1 MFIETCTY
9 KDGMAN
15 INLYLREH
23 LTSVSKHVSVSPNIP
38 EKKLNNAVVA
48 FGYKGQAANV
58 IALYDNTLFGSG
70 KDGLLFTGEQL
81 IYRPAF
87 SDPVSIPFES
97 MTVVEYKEVM
107 TGKNK
112 DKPEPRV
119 LVTRKEASSV
129 QIDSLQDCDYR
140 KLAEILQKAISDYD
154 EFKDQKQIL
163 PIQDMTPELKT
174 AYVKVIINMAFD
186 NDGVVDDKELAE
198 ILLLMTRIDMDSP
211 SRMALRV
218 YMANEGGLTPT
229 LELLR
234 AIDQHIPE
242 GQAKS
247 VHISL
252 VKDLINTYFST
263 ANEDITQF
271 VFLKK
276 YRDLFRV
283 SEDEIDLAIEAIR
296 CDRQFLKE
304 DIPDDQIVATL
315 KALSAKAAAVGTP
328 LAAVYLSG
336 SVIGLSAAGMTSG
349 LATLGMGGMLGMSG
363 MATGIGVAVL
373 IGVGA
378 YVGVRKLTGAN
389 ELTRFKRRELM
400 LQEVVKLTQSTI
412 SMLVQDLN
420 FVTVR
425 LNETMLAHGL
435 QDAKI
440 RKLMALMTQLTGA
453 GAVLAGRNETTQASA
468 NKLKCAAYLDEG
480 KLRSLTREPTKI
492 EFFDVVRSHY
502 EEREVEEENK
512 DGIKENVVKLVLKS
526 GYTSRDLEELAR
538 TFDAI
543 GYFKVGDVLKG
554 AASDA
559 AEKAKEKLAGLF
571 S

>member
-1 MFIETCTY
+1 
-9 KDGMAN
+9 MAN
-15 INLYLREH
+15 INLFLREH
-23 LTSVSKHVSVSPNIP
+23 LGSVSKNVSVSPDIP
-38 EKKLNNAVVA
+38 EKKLNNAVGSFA
-48 FGYKGQAANV
+48 YKGSVANV

-81 IYRPAF
+81 IYRASF
-87 SDPVSIPFES
+87 SDPISMPFVSMS
-97 MTVVEYKEVM
+97 AVEYKENM

-112 DKPEPRV
+112 DKPEPFV
-119 LVTRKEASSV
+119 LVTSKDAPSV
-129 QIDSLQDCDYR
+129 EIKSLLDCDYR
-140 KLAEILQKAISDYD
+140 KLAGVLQQAISDFD
-154 EFKDQKQIL
+154 EFKDEKQIL

-186 NDGVVDDKELAE
+186 NDGVIDDKELAE
-198 ILLLMTRIDMDSP
+198 ILLLMTRIDMDAP

-218 YMANEGGLTPT
+218 YMAGDGERMQTA
-229 LELLR
+229 ELIR
-234 AIDQHIPE
+234 IIDEHIPE
-242 GQAKS
+242 GQARS

-252 VKDLINTYFST
+252 VKDLINTYFAT
-263 ANEDITQF
+263 ENEDVAQF
-271 VFLKK
+271 AFLNKH
-276 YRDLFRV
+276 RDLFRV
-283 SEDEIDLAIEAIR
+283 SDDEVDLAIDAIR

-304 DIPDDQIVATL
+304 DIPDDQVVATL

-349 LATLGMGGMLGMSG
+349 LATLGMGGMLGMSS

-378 YVGVRKLTGAN
+378 YMGVRKLTGVN

-412 SMLVQDLN
+412 SMLIQDIN
-420 FVTVR
+420 FVTLR
-425 LNETMLAHGL
+425 LNETMAAHDL

-468 NKLKCAAYLDEG
+468 NKLKCAAYLDEA

-492 EFFDVVRSHY
+492 ELFDVVRSHY
-502 EEREVEEENK
+502 EEREVEEEK
-512 DGIKENVVKLVLKS
+512 DGVKQKSTKLVLKAN
-526 GYTSRDLEELAR
+526 YASRELEELGR

-543 GYFKVGDVLKG
+543 GYFKMGDVLKG

-559 AEKAKEKLAGLF
+559 AEKAKEKLAGFF

>member
-1 MFIETCTY
+1 
-9 KDGMAN
+9 MAN

-23 LTSVSKHVSVSPNIP
+23 VASVSKNVSVSPDIP
-38 EKKLNNAVVA
+38 EKKLNNAVLA
-48 FGYKGQAANV
+48 FEYKGAAANV

-81 IYRPAF
+81 IYRPSF
-87 SDPVSIPFES
+87 SDPISIPFAS
-97 MTVVEYKEVM
+97 MTAVDYKEIM

-112 DKPEPRV
+112 DKPEPKV
-119 LVTRKEASSV
+119 LVTRKDATPV
-129 QIDSLQDCDYR
+129 QIESLLDCDYR
-140 KLAEILQKAISDYD
+140 KLAEILQKSISDFD
-154 EFKDQKQIL
+154 EFEDQKQIL

-186 NDGVVDDKELAE
+186 NDGVIDDKELAE
-198 ILLLMTRIDMDSP
+198 ILLLMTRIDMDAS
-211 SRMALRV
+211 SRMDLRI
-218 YMANEGGLTPT
+218 YMTNVD
-229 LELLR
+229 ELASLPQLINT
-234 AIDQHIPE
+234 IDEHIPE
-242 GQAKS
+242 GQVKS

-263 ANEDITQF
+263 ANEDVNQF
-271 VFLKK
+271 AFLNKH
-276 YRDLFRV
+276 RDLFRV
-283 SEDEIDLAIEAIR
+283 SEDEIGLAVEAIR

-304 DIPDDQIVATL
+304 DIPDDQVVATL

-349 LATLGMGGMLGMSG
+349 LATLGLGGMLGMSG

-425 LNETMLAHGL
+425 LNEAMVAHGL

-453 GAVLAGRNETTQASA
+453 GAVLAGRSETTQASA
-468 NKLKCAAYLDEG
+468 NKLKCATYLDEG
-480 KLRSLTREPTKI
+480 KLKSLTREPTKLA
-492 EFFDVVRSHY
+492 FFDVVRSHY
-502 EEREVEEENK
+502 EERQVEESDK
-512 DGIKENVVKLVLKS
+512 DGVKQTVTKLVLKS
-526 GYTSRDLEELAR
+526 GFSSRDLEELAR

-543 GYFKVGDVLKG
+543 GYFKVGDVLMG

>member
-1 MFIETCTY
+1 
-9 KDGMAN
+9 MAN

-23 LTSVSKHVSVSPNIP
+23 LGLVSKNVFVSPEIP

-48 FGYKGQAANV
+48 FAYKGSVANV

-81 IYRPAF
+81 IYHPVF
-87 SDPVSIPFES
+87 SDPISVPFES
-97 MTVVEYKEVM
+97 MTAVEYKEVM

-112 DKPEPRV
+112 DKPESYV
-119 LVTRKEASSV
+119 LITRKDAPPVE
-129 QIDSLQDCDYR
+129 IKSLLDCNYR
-140 KLAEILQKAISDYD
+140 KLADLLQKAISDFD
-154 EFKDQKQIL
+154 EFKDEKQIL

-186 NDGVVDDKELAE
+186 NDGVIDDKELAE
-198 ILLLMTRIDMDSP
+198 ILLLMTRVDMDAP

-218 YMANEGGLTPT
+218 YMANEGELTPT
-229 LELLR
+229 AELIKT
-234 AIDQHIPE
+234 IDEHIPE

-263 ANEDITQF
+263 ADEDIKQF
-271 VFLKK
+271 AFLNKH
-276 YRDLFRV
+276 RGLFRV
-283 SEDEIDLAIEAIR
+283 SENEVDLAIDAIR
-296 CDRQFLKE
+296 CDRQFLQE

-349 LATLGMGGMLGMSG
+349 LATLGMGGMLGMSS

-412 SMLVQDLN
+412 SMLIQDIN
-420 FVTVR
+420 FVTLR
-425 LNETMLAHGL
+425 LNETMAAHGL

-440 RKLMALMTQLTGA
+440 RKLMSLMTQLTGA
-453 GAVLAGRNETTQASA
+453 GAVLAGRNETTQASV

-480 KLRSLTREPTKI
+480 KLKSLTREPTKA
-492 EFFDVVRSHY
+492 ELFDVVRSHY
-502 EEREVEEENK
+502 EEREVEEEDK
-512 DGIKENVVKLVLKS
+512 DGVKQKVRKLVLKS
-526 GYTSRDLEELAR
+526 GYASRELEELAR
-538 TFDAI
+538 IFDAI